1 MRSFQKASLSLFAT
15 LVFAFVVALPAPLEA
30 QKVAPAADPARV
42 ASAKEMMVAAGVAK
56 QFDAIMPLIFN
67 QMQGLF
73 LQQHPKQ
80 QKELKD
86 IFDAVL
92 ARMSARKQELI
103 DEIALLYAQRLTVE
117 ELKEITRF
125 YSSGVGAKFIELQ
138 PEIAG
143 QSAAIGQRWGQK
155 LGAEVEQEVRRE
167 AKKRG
172 LDL

>member
-1 MRSFQKASLSLFAT
+1 MRSFQTGVRSLISTLLLAT
-15 LVFAFVVALPAPLEA
+15 IVALPAPLEA
-30 QKVAPAADPARV
+30 QKVALAADPARV

>member
-1 MRSFQKASLSLFAT
+1 MRSFQKASLSLIAT
-15 LVFAFVVALPAPLEA
+15 LVFAFVVAQSAPLVA
-30 QKVAPAADPARV
+30 QKAPATDPARV
-42 ASAKEMMVAAGVAK
+42 TSAKEMMVAAGVAK

-103 DEIALLYAQRLTVE
+103 DEIALLYAQKLTVE